1 MFEHIQLSILV
12 TYLSFHCIW
21 LTALS
26 DWPCASSSGSACR
39 RKARNAPCLKPGW
52 WGNLLLLFN
61 NEILRNAPEK
71 GGRRRKADKSC
82 FRDNVRYSSR
92 RLPAGW
98 ETKLQTR
105 QHQAGKEASEWIK
118 VWPMLYRKP
127 SLGDRANSKDLR
139 SWNNCQYTAKKGPP
153 DKEFGTKEV
162 TWGKLI

>member
-1 MFEHIQLSILV
+1 MTMFILD
-12 TYLSFHCIW
+12 LPWHRKI
-21 LTALS
+21 
-26 DWPCASSSGSACR
+26 SSTFFL
-39 RKARNAPCLKPGW
+39 APANEQKKMKRAEIKWYTFFCTKGRSR
-52 WGNLLLLFN
+52 
-61 NEILRNAPEK
+61 EILRNAPEK

-139 SWNNCQYTAKKGPP
+139 SWNNCQYTAKKRPP
-153 DKEFGTKEV
+153 WQG
-162 TWGKLI
+162 IRN